1 VHLRDAFSKHRT
13 TFSFEFFP
21 PKTEPAAA
29 ELFESLRA
37 LEPLKPTF
45 VSVTYGAGGS
55 TRQLTH
61 ELVERV
67 KAETTLDPMAHLTGV
82 GHTEAEIEAILMR
95 YAKAGVSN
103 ILALRG
109 DAPKAEASGG
119 GVAANSQIPNGQIAK
134 ERQGEFAYAADLVK
148 FVKGFKERNPGVHG
162 DARGFGIAVAGYPE
176 GHPGTPNR
184 LLEMEYLKAKVDAGA
199 DAIVTQL
206 FFDNRDFLDFR
217 DRCRLSGIRVPIV
230 AGIMPITSIAGLKR
244 ILELAAGAR
253 APAALLRA
261 LGRAEHNPESVRR
274 VGVHWATEQCRDLLD
289 HGVEGIHLYT
299 LNKSTATREIYAT
312 LGVEDSLGMTV

>member
-1 VHLRDAFSKHRT
+1 MHLRDVFHHHRT

-21 PKTEPAAA
+21 PKTESAAA

-67 KAETTLDPMAHLTGV
+67 KAQTSLDPMAHLTGV
-82 GHTEAEIEAILMR
+82 GHTRTEIENILTR
-95 YAKAGVSN
+95 YARAGVSN

-109 DAPKAEASGG
+109 DPPRSPENHTATIGDFPH
-119 GVAANSQIPNGQIAK
+119 
-134 ERQGEFAYAADLVK
+134 AADLVQFIK
-148 FVKGFKERNPGVHG
+148 TFNDRHSAADRHP

-176 GHPGTPNR
+176 GHPETPNR
-184 LLEMEYLKAKVDAGA
+184 LVEMDRLKAKVDAGA

-217 DRCRLSGIRVPIV
+217 DRCRLSGVRVPII

-289 HGVEGIHLYT
+289 HGVDGIHLYT

-312 LGVEDSLGMTV
+312 LGVEDSLGLTA

>member
-1 VHLRDAFSKHRT
+1 M
-13 TFSFEFFP
+13 
-21 PKTEPAAA
+21 
-29 ELFESLRA
+29 
-37 LEPLKPTF
+37 
-45 VSVTYGAGGS
+45 
-55 TRQLTH
+55 TH

-67 KAETTLDPMAHLTGV
+67 KTETKLDPMAHLTST
-82 GHTEAEIEAILMR
+82 GHTQAEIESILTR

-109 DAPKAEASGG
+109 DPPKGNAEASGTRHQASEKAEALG
-119 GVAANSQIPNGQIAK
+119 TRHLALGEGQ
-134 ERQGEFAYAADLVK
+134 RHGDFAYAVDLVK
-148 FVKGFKERNPGVHG
+148 FIKGFTERNRGVHP

-184 LLEMEYLKAKVDAGA
+184 LVEMDHLKAKVDAGA

-217 DRCRLSGIRVPIV
+217 DRCRLSGIKVPIV
-230 AGIMPITSIAGLKR
+230 AGIMPITSMSGLKR

-261 LGRAEHNPESVRR
+261 LGRAESGSEATRAEAVRR

-312 LGVEDSLGMTV
+312 LGVEDSLGMTR

>member
-1 VHLRDAFSKHRT
+1 MHLRDAFSKHRT

-95 YAKAGVSN
+95 YAKA
-103 ILALRG
+103 
-109 DAPKAEASGG
+109 
-119 GVAANSQIPNGQIAK
+119 Q
-134 ERQGEFAYAADLVK
+134 
-148 FVKGFKERNPGVHG
+148 
-162 DARGFGIAVAGYPE
+162 
-176 GHPGTPNR
+176 
-184 LLEMEYLKAKVDAGA
+184 
-199 DAIVTQL
+199 
-206 FFDNRDFLDFR
+206 
-217 DRCRLSGIRVPIV
+217 
-230 AGIMPITSIAGLKR
+230 
-244 ILELAAGAR
+244 LAATYSTM
-253 APAALLRA
+253 APWLSRPQ
-261 LGRAEHNPESVRR
+261 N
-274 VGVHWATEQCRDLLD
+274 
-289 HGVEGIHLYT
+289 
-299 LNKSTATREIYAT
+299 STTAVPTTAPRP
-312 LGVEDSLGMTV
+312 GP

>member
-1 VHLRDAFSKHRT
+1 MHLRDVFTKHRT

-21 PKTEPAAA
+21 PKTEGAAA

-55 TRQLTH
+55 TRQMTH

-67 KAETTLDPMAHLTGV
+67 KTETKLDPMAHLTGV
-82 GHTEAEIEAILMR
+82 GHTEQEIEAILMR

-109 DAPKAEASGG
+109 DPPKGEVSGIRHQASGESRG
-119 GVAANSQIPNGQIAK
+119 
-134 ERQGEFAYAADLVK
+134 QGEFAYAANLVK
-148 FVKGFKERNPGVHG
+148 FIKGFNERNRGVHR
-162 DARGFGIAVAGYPE
+162 DPRGFGIAVAGYPE

-217 DRCRLSGIRVPIV
+217 DRCRLSGLKVPIV

>member
-1 VHLRDAFSKHRT
+1 MHLRDAFSKHRT

-21 PKTEPAAA
+21 PKTESAAA

-67 KAETTLDPMAHLTGV
+67 KAETALDPMAHLTGT
-82 GHTEAEIEAILMR
+82 GHTKAEIEAILTR
-95 YAKAGVSN
+95 YARAGVSN

-109 DAPKAEASGG
+109 DPPKSEASGTRHQ
-119 GVAANSQIPNGQIAK
+119 ASGQH
-134 ERQGEFAYAADLVK
+134 GDFPFAADLVR
-148 FVKGFKERNPGVHG
+148 FVKTFNERNKGVQGHA
-162 DARGFGIAVAGYPE
+162 DPRGFGIAVAGYPE

-184 LLEMEYLKAKVDAGA
+184 LTEMEHLKAKVDAGA

>member
-1 VHLRDAFSKHRT
+1 VHLRDVFNKHRT

-21 PKTEPAAA
+21 PKTESAAA

-45 VSVTYGAGGS
+45 VSITYGAGGS
-55 TRQLTH
+55 TRQITH

-67 KAETTLDPMAHLTGV
+67 KAQTALDPMAHLTGT
-82 GHTEAEIEAILMR
+82 GHTQSEIEAILTR
-95 YAKAGVSN
+95 YARAGVSN

-109 DAPKAEASGG
+109 DPPRSQEAHP
-119 GVAANSQIPNGQIAK
+119 AT
-134 ERQGEFAYAADLVK
+134 QGDFAYAADLVRFIK
-148 FVKGFKERNPGVHG
+148 TFNERHSGAERHP
-162 DARGFGIAVAGYPE
+162 DPRGFGIAVAGYPE

-184 LLEMEYLKAKVDAGA
+184 LLEMERLKAKVDAGA

-217 DRCRLSGIRVPIV
+217 DRCRLSGVRVPIV
-230 AGIMPITSIAGLKR
+230 AGIMPITSLAGLKR
-244 ILELAAGAR
+244 ILELAGGAR

-299 LNKSTATREIYAT
+299 LNKSSATREIYAT
-312 LGVEDSLGMTV
+312 LGVEDSLGLTV